1 MKIIEN
7 ITPCEM
13 GPCLI
18 QTGTESSV
26 WEAAMKHQWLKDLP
40 L

>member
-1 MKIIEN
+1 MRIIEN
-7 ITPCEM
+7 ITPCEI

-26 WEAAMKHQWLKDLP
+26 LEAAMKCQ
-40 L
+40 